1 MIGGCNKN
9 VNQVGGPSASFE
21 KLRMEALRSGHLFCD
36 AAFPADD
43 SSLYYSQRPPCHIVW
58 MRPSEIVAAT
68 SGGGVAGI
76 APRKIRV
83 PEFIGEGGAQ
93 LGELRQ
99 GELGDCWVVA
109 ALAAIS
115 AQPSLLTRVIPVGQ
129 SFRPEWY
136 AGMFAF
142 RFWRFGHWEEV
153 IIDDR
158 LPTRPGGQP
167 LFVHSG
173 RNTEFWPALLEKA
186 YAKLN
191 GSYEALNVGLVGDAM
206 DDLTGGLTES
216 YILPAAEEQVTQL
229 PPDLD
234 DILIKLNGSYEALN
248 VGLVGDA
255 MDDLTGGLT
264 ESYILPAAEEQVTQL
279 PPDLDDIL
287 IKSFDRRS
295 LITARIKTKGIPGPG
310 FVIPTGFVPG
320 QAFGLTDCRKLRLT
334 DTAGSR
340 LVRLVRLRNLWPAV
354 RRIPLEDFIA
364 NFEYL
369 DICHLTEPAPPT
381 PSAPTTVQPSPNFPA
396 SHLRGR
402 WLRGVPCARRRYHIR
417 SPDSNDPDGLAS
429 VVIALMQAD
438 RRRLRHPRAPKT
450 GIHHGLDVVPSGTK
464 GIPGPGFVIPTG
476 FVPGQAFGLT
486 DCRKLRLTDTAGSRL
501 VRLVRLRNLWPA
513 VRVGWTGAWSEG
525 SNEWLSLPAQDRIK
539 VGLVKSEDEFW
550 TSLEDFI
557 ANFEYLDICHL
568 TEPAPPTPS
577 APTTVQPSPNFP
589 ASHLRGRWLRGVS
602 CGGRP
607 YIRASHWAN
616 PQFRLVIGS
625 PDSND
630 PDGLASVVIA
640 LMQADRR
647 RLRHR
652 APRLASIGFVL
663 YRLPSGSH
671 PPMPRGFFESNHH
684 TASVD
689 FFFDS
694 REVVKRFRLLPGEYL
709 IVPCTYSPDQPGDF
723 LLRVLF
729 DSVDRS
735 CEPALER
742 VELSGLAASGPDSD
756 SYFDIIQPRLRR
768 LFYEASGEA
777 MAVDAFQLEPIL
789 NCLLRDDHRAPY
801 SMVNIDACRAL
812 VALLD
817 RDGTGRLS
825 ESDFRRVWEILRCWS
840 RLFASFDPQRT
851 GYVTSLDFRIII
863 EQAGYTLPHSLLSRL
878 VHRFVDVDWRL
889 DYAKFLNA
897 MALITKTIAI
907 FKNYD
912 HGGRAILSLEQF
924 LDVALIM

>member
-1 MIGGCNKN
+1 MSSKLSMDLKNNYNMREYKPYDSRIIPDLSLNNRDQAGTFPNDTPMRSVNEMQDRNRNSFLNSAQRETCAKSPGYLNLSSSNLWRASPSPLMIGGCNKN
-9 VNQVGGPSASFE
+9 INQVGGPSASFE

-58 MRPSEIVAAT
+58 MRPSEIVAAN
-68 SGGGVAGI
+68 SGGGVVGI

-173 RNTEFWPALLEKA
+173 RTTEFWPALLEKA

-234 DILIKLNGSYEALN
+234 DILIK
-248 VGLVGDA
+248 
-255 MDDLTGGLT
+255 
-264 ESYILPAAEEQVTQL
+264 
-279 PPDLDDIL
+279 
-287 IKSFDRRS
+287 SFDRRS
-295 LITARIKTKGIPGPG
+295 LLTARIKTKGIPGPG
-310 FVIPTGFVPG
+310 FVIP
-320 QAFGLTDCRKLRLT
+320 
-334 DTAGSR
+334 S
-340 LVRLVRLRNLWPAV
+340 
-354 RRIPLEDFIA
+354 
-364 NFEYL
+364 
-369 DICHLTEPAPPT
+369 
-381 PSAPTTVQPSPNFPA
+381 
-396 SHLRGR
+396 
-402 WLRGVPCARRRYHIR
+402 
-417 SPDSNDPDGLAS
+417 
-429 VVIALMQAD
+429 
-438 RRRLRHPRAPKT
+438 
-450 GIHHGLDVVPSGTK
+450 
-464 GIPGPGFVIPTG
+464 G

-801 SMVNIDACRAL
+801 TMVNIDACRAL

-889 DYAKFLNA
+889 DYAKFINA
-897 MALITKTIAI
+897 MALITKTIGK
-907 FKNYD
+907 F
-912 HGGRAILSLEQF
+912 RSSLSTSHFQKLRSWWSSYTFFGTVSRRGAHHVGFPSLVTTQ
-924 LDVALIM
+924 